1 MQTVGYRGAAIPA
14 MPLYTSQ
21 VTMTPPIVLQQ
32 TRQPVQAPVTLA
44 PALVRTVEAPSP
56 AASSPATLWQVNL
69 PHRPIPTEAA
79 DSVGGLR
86 QVSARGAGLR
96 SLGSAELGERRVVGE
111 REISREELIE
121 TGHLIEAE
129 ARIVQPELTEGH
141 FLPSQARRP
150 ASSFPCGPA
159 RAKTIFQPFD

>member
-1 MQTVGYRGAAIPA
+1 MFLSGQTPPILRTNVAMCVGAAPHPAPHPAPRPAPHPAPAVTPLMQTVGYRGAAIPA

-96 SLGSAELGERRVVGE
+96 R
-111 REISREELIE
+111 IE
-121 TGHLIEAE
+121 T
-129 ARIVQPELTEGH
+129 PTYPS
-141 FLPSQARRP
+141 LP
-150 ASSFPCGPA
+150 CI
-159 RAKTIFQPFD
+159 T